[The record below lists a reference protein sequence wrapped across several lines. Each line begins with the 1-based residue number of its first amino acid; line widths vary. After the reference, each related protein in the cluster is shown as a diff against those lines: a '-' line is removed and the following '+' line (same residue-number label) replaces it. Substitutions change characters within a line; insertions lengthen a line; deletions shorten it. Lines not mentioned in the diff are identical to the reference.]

1 MVIPIDDIPPPLYP
15 LPPGEGKAVIGELSN
30 PFRKIGRVTVP
41 AEHVVVETTRLSL
54 KSSVYKGGFMGIFK
68 DSI

>member
-15 LPPGEGKAVIGELSN
+15 LPPGEGKAVIGKLPK
-30 PFRKIGRVTVP
+30 PFSKIGRVTVP
-41 AEHVVVETTRLSL
+41 AEHVVAETTRLSL
-54 KSSVYKGGFMGIFK
+54 KSFFYKGGFRGIFK